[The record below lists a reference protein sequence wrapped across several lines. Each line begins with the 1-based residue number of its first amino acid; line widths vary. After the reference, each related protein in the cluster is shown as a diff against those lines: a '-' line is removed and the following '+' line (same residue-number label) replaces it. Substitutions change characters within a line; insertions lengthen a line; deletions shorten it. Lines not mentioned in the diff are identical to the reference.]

1 MARLLRLLRL
11 TSPCLALALIL
22 GAGAPTA
29 WADDIDEA
37 TATRTVKSLLETD
50 PGADLR
56 KIWALSDA
64 LAEAG
69 RPAIKPL
76 RSLVGEASPSRKLAM
91 ARALLELED
100 YTRGLDEIRKM
111 IDAETTPLPLKV
123 GGLDLI
129 ADYGELDEAMWLEDA
144 LDVTLEPR
152 VKLAMA
158 KSLWKLNKSNK
169 GKGRDVLLAYLG
181 SADADLR
188 AEGALALGEIGVDQA
203 KSVLRDLQYEPTE
216 QGRTARLL
224 LRLLQQQSVIE
235 RMQMEGPAPTT
246 QPETA
251 PVRSTW
257 PLLDEIRAKLRRFYY
272 DLKKV
277 DSPKLEDAA
286 ASGFTSGLDPYT
298 TYLSPEDNAK
308 LLQSLD
314 PTYGGVGAY
323 VHTDVENGSRFTISR
338 PIFGGPVYRA
348 GLRTGDII
356 MTIDGESTEGLST
369 DDCVRR
375 LKGVPGTPV
384 TITVL
389 RRGWTEE
396 RPFTLQRARITIPT
410 TAYDMLPGNI
420 GFLQILHFSTD
431 TAEEVGKV
439 LKKFQEQGTEGIIID
454 LRFNTGGY
462 LKSAVD
468 IASFFLDAGVPVVTE
483 RGREGVYKG
492 ETHVAT
498 GAGRGLQQVPVVVL
512 INQGTASAAEILS
525 GALRDYD
532 RARLVGSM
540 TYGKGSA
547 QITLDLKERGGEP
560 FTDEARRSAT
570 IRAGDRFT
578 DLNRNGRWD
587 PGEPFQSA
595 PKKNNRFDDAEKFE
609 DKNGNGRWDPGEVLA
624 DRDGNG
630 RWTPAEKFNDLNENG
645 QWDPGGALKLTI
657 ARYFTPKDFNPRRRV
672 EMVDGKLKVVGG
684 IEPDIEAKP
693 KALDFWEIQAQ
704 RKLESGG
711 QIREYVEELF
721 KADREQMERLARS
734 DRRDPASYPGFDA
747 FYEKLDTRLEKEPVR
762 WLVRY
767 NTRRLL
773 GDDLGRE
780 LVGDVVD
787 DIALQVAMRDLFKTL
802 GKDVTSVSD
811 LAFLKDLEGG
821 DHTDPA
827 R

>member
-1 MARLLRLLRL
+1 MARRLRFLHLAM
-11 TSPCLALALIL
+11 PCLAILLIL
-22 GAGAPTA
+22 GAGGPAA
-29 WADDIDEA
+29 HADDIDEA
-37 TATRTVKSLLETD
+37 TATRTVKSLLAAD

-56 KIWALSDA
+56 KIWALSDS

-76 RSLVGEASPSRKLAM
+76 RAAVGEASPTRKLAV

-100 YTRGLDEIRKM
+100 YTRGLDEVRKM
-111 IDAETTPLPLKV
+111 IDDEATPTLLKV

-158 KSLWKLNKSNK
+158 KSLWKLNKTNK

-181 SADADLR
+181 SADPDLR

-216 QGRTARLL
+216 QGRAARLL

-235 RMQMEGPAPTT
+235 RMQMEAPAPP
-246 QPETA
+246 PETTSPEA
-251 PVRSTW
+251 ASAW
-257 PLLDEIRAKLRRFYY
+257 PLLDEIRKKLRRFYY

-277 DSPKLEDAA
+277 DSPKLEDSA

-384 TITVL
+384 VVTIL

-396 RPFTLQRARITIPT
+396 KPFTLRRARITIPT

-420 GFLQILHFSTD
+420 GFMQILHFSTD

-439 LKKFQEQGTEGIIID
+439 LKAFQDQGAEGVIID

-498 GAGRGLQQVPVVVL
+498 GAGRGLKQVPLVVL

-560 FTDEARRSAT
+560 FTDEPRRASS

-587 PGEPFQSA
+587 PGEPFQSS
-595 PKKNNRFDDAEKFE
+595 PKRNNRFDDAERFE
-609 DKNGNGRWDPGEVLA
+609 DTNGNGRWDAAEPLT
-624 DRDGNG
+624 DSDGNG
-630 RWTPAEKFNDLNENG
+630 RWTPAEKYEDLNGNNM
-645 QWDPGGALKLTI
+645 WDPGGALKLTI
-657 ARYFTPKDFNPRRRV
+657 ARYFTPKDFNPNRRV

-684 IEPDIEAKP
+684 IVPDIEAKP

-704 RKLESGG
+704 RKLEGGG
-711 QIREYVEELF
+711 QIREYVEGLF
-721 KADREQMERLARS
+721 KNDREKMERLARS
-734 DRRDPASYPGFDA
+734 DRRDPAMYPGFDEFFA
-747 FYEKLDTRLEKEPVR
+747 GLDTRLDKEPVR

-802 GKDVTSVSD
+802 GKDLDSVED
-811 LAFLKDLEGG
+811 LSFLKDLEGG
-821 DHTDPA
+821 DHTDTDK
-827 R
+827 